1 MNKEQIAEEIKSRIT
16 EEIKS
21 KTTEKDK
28 HYEFNEGRLNA
39 DAKWKDAIADRI
51 KELKM
56 FEDMQEEMEV
66 IMKDDSINVMVERA
80 MVLGYHYALNVV
92 SDEVKNE

>member
-51 KELKM
+51 KELEKSVGIP
-56 FEDMQEEMEV
+56 ELKKLL
-66 IMKDDSINVMVERA
+66 KDTRYTWRNDSQ
-80 MVLGYHYALNVV
+80 
-92 SDEVKNE
+92 SD

>member
-1 MNKEQIAEEIKSRIT
+1 MRC
-16 EEIKS
+16 
-21 KTTEKDK
+21 D
-28 HYEFNEGRLNA
+28 
-39 DAKWKDAIADRI
+39 

-80 MVLGYHYALNVV
+80 MVLGYHYALQ
-92 SDEVKNE
+92 KNDGGKEC